1 MDTDD
6 LERLTLLER
15 AQLLH
20 DATLRRHGDM
30 LNRLEEARVQH
41 AARLTAPSRPRRP
54 PGTPAGALYCPGRGP
69 PRAAG
74 RPDRA
79 AGGAGRTPRSA

>member
-41 AARLTAPSRPRRP
+41 AARLTASWLRVF
-54 PGTPAGALYCPGRGP
+54 RGVN
-69 PRAAG
+69 AAHLPHG
-74 RPDRA
+74 
-79 AGGAGRTPRSA
+79 GRTRTGDDYGTVRKMRGTL